1 VTGETGINVIR
12 ITAVGDGRAELDA
25 AHRAAGSV
33 RAAFST
39 ASNAGDLRVR
49 EAKREELDAARA
61 AAEQNAA
68 IFAGAGFLVALAG
81 VTLVV
86 MLALALAEERR
97 PRHAVL
103 RALGLTRSG
112 LVVLSVLEGGLY
124 GVLAALLAPI
134 PGVLV
139 GLGMVRVL
147 ASLWRGNPNGTRVAP
162 VLPAF
167 DPGSLALA
175 VAIGGLITIATL
187 FATSVRSS
195 RMEISSAVKNLP
207 EALPRRNWSVWRTLA
222 WGPLGLA
229 AAAAV
234 VMGNSPVRLLGGA
247 VLIVVASA
255 VARQRIPER
264 LLATLAGAALAIWAA
279 ANAARPESGIATN
292 EGPLMLALTVPLIVF
307 GLSLVLA
314 SNLRLLEAPAGLL
327 PGRAKAT
334 VRPSLAYL
342 ARRPLRAGLGTGAFG
357 LVLAM
362 LTIACALVPT
372 WAQSLAVRPEDFS
385 IRVTAPTHPGL
396 ILPDSVRPQIVRDVA
411 VATRSYVG
419 NVSLRPKGA
428 AADTQ
433 HGTEYLPLYALTR
446 EQLRVAPFGLLGRDP
461 IYRSDAEVWQAL
473 ASDPTIVVTPIYPN
487 PGMAITLLAPDGP
500 VRFRIAAGLAS
511 EGLRGLVGSEAAMAR
526 FTALPVGTTILAQ
539 TVAGSDPRAVARTI
553 QRAVF
558 AQGAEASTISDVA
571 AADLADGGVLLDTVR
586 FMLGIGLLIGVL
598 SLGILALRAVIERR
612 RSIGVLRA
620 LGYRP
625 GNVLAGMLVEVL
637 LTATIGAAVG
647 IGVGLQMGIILT
659 SPIFGAANFRVDGT
673 FLALTLA
680 LMYATALAVTFV
692 PALRAARLSA
702 VEALRVED

>member
-1 VTGETGINVIR
+1 
-12 ITAVGDGRAELDA
+12 
-25 AHRAAGSV
+25 
-33 RAAFST
+33 
-39 ASNAGDLRVR
+39 
-49 EAKREELDAARA
+49 
-61 AAEQNAA
+61 
-68 IFAGAGFLVALAG
+68 LVALAG

-124 GVLAALLAPI
+124 GVLATLLAPI

-207 EALPRRNWSVWRTLA
+207 APLPRRKRSVWRTLA

-229 AAAAV
+229 ASGAV
-234 VMGNSPVRLLGGA
+234 LVGNPPVRLLGGA
-247 VLIVVASA
+247 ALIIVVAG
-255 VARQRIPER
+255 VARPRLPER
-264 LLATLAGAALAIWAA
+264 ILATLAGAALAIWAV
-279 ANAARPESGIATN
+279 ANAARPESAINTSD
-292 EGPLMLALTVPLIVF
+292 GPLVLALMVPLIMF

-314 SNLRLLEAPAGLL
+314 SNLRLLEVPAGLL

-334 VRPSLAYL
+334 LRPSLAYL

-362 LTIACALVPT
+362 LTIASTLAPT
-372 WAQSLAVRPEDFS
+372 WEQSLAVRPNDFD
-385 IRVTAPTHPGL
+385 IRITAPTHPGF
-396 ILPDSVRPQIVRDVA
+396 ILPDTVRPQIVRDVA

-419 NVSLRPKGA
+419 GVSLRLKGA
-428 AADTQ
+428 AADMK
-433 HGTEYLPLYALTR
+433 HGTEYMPLYALTR
-446 EQLRVAPFGLLGRDP
+446 EQLSAAPFGLLSRDP
-461 IYRSDAEVWQAL
+461 RYRSDAELWQAM
-473 ASDPTIVVTPIYPN
+473 ASDPTLVVTPIYSN
-487 PGMAITLLAPDGP
+487 PGAVLTLSGPEGP
-500 VRFRIAAGLAS
+500 VRFRVAGGLAS

-526 FTALPVGTTILAQ
+526 FTTLPVGTTILAQ
-539 TVAGSDPRAVARTI
+539 TVPGSDPRAVAREI

-558 AQGAEASTISDVA
+558 AQGAEALTISDLA
-571 AADLADGGVLLDTVR
+571 AAEITVGKVLLDTVR

-598 SLGILALRAVIERR
+598 SLGILTLRAVVERR

-637 LTATIGAAVG
+637 LTATIGSVVG
-647 IGVGLQMGIILT
+647 IGVGLLIGILLAAPT
-659 SPIFGAANFRVDGT
+659 FGAANFRVEGS
-673 FLALTLA
+673 FVALTLA
-680 LMYATALAVTFV
+680 SMHATALAVTFV
-692 PALRAARLSA
+692 PALRAARLPA
-702 VEALRVED
+702 AEALRVED